1 MPEPVDPTV
10 PTVPPAHDD
19 RLDRLI
25 GDLAALT
32 TEARSGRGELA
43 ALPTD
48 VLVSEMIDDGR
59 RIPDAVAAAS
69 GQIVAA
75 VDAVSER
82 MARGGRLVYL
92 GAGTAGRMGVLD
104 ASEIPPTFG
113 TDPGL
118 VVGIIAGGDTAIRSA
133 VEDAE
138 DDVEAA
144 PRALAELRIGAE
156 DTVVGLSASG
166 RTPYVVAGL
175 EAARA
180 AGALAVAIAANA
192 GSAIGAVAD
201 IAIEVVT
208 GPEFVSGSTR
218 LKAGTAQKL
227 VLNMLSTLVMV
238 RLGKTYE
245 GVMVDL
251 RATNEK
257 LRARSVRT
265 VRAVT
270 GVDTDRATRALADSD
285 GSVKHAILC
294 LLAGVDA
301 ESARRELAA
310 ADGRLDRALAALR

>member
-1 MPEPVDPTV
+1 MPDQPE
-10 PTVPPAHDD
+10 
-19 RLDRLI
+19 RLTELI

-32 TEARSGRGELA
+32 TESRTDRGELA
-43 ALPTD
+43 SRPTAE
-48 VLVSEMIDDGR
+48 LVDEMIEDGR
-59 RIPDAVAAAS
+59 RIPDALAAVSDHIA
-69 GQIVAA
+69 AA

-82 MARGGRLVYL
+82 MGRGGRLVYL

-113 TDPGL
+113 TDPAL
-118 VVGIIAGGDTAIRSA
+118 VVGIIAGGDQAIRRA
-133 VEDAE
+133 IEDAE
-138 DDVEAA
+138 DDVDAA
-144 PRALAELRIGAE
+144 PRALAELGIGPD

-180 AGALAVAIAANA
+180 AGALTIAIAANA
-192 GSAIGAVAD
+192 GSATGAAAE

-208 GPEFVSGSTR
+208 GPEFVTGSTR

-227 VLNMLSTLVMV
+227 VLNMISTLTMV
-238 RLGKTYE
+238 RLGKTYQ

-265 VRAVT
+265 VQSVT
-270 GVDTDRATRALADSD
+270 GVDTDRAARALGASD
-285 GSVKHAILC
+285 GSVKRAILC
-294 LLAGVDA
+294 LLADVDD
-301 ESARRELAA
+301 ERARRLLDEAGGHLA
-310 ADGRLDRALAALR
+310 RALSSAPGR

>member
-1 MPEPVDPTV
+1 M
-10 PTVPPAHDD
+10 
-19 RLDRLI
+19 

-32 TEARSGRGELA
+32 TESRADRGELA
-43 ALPTD
+43 TRATGE
-48 VLVSEMIDDGR
+48 LVAEMIDDGR
-59 RIPDAVAAAS
+59 GIPDALAAAS
-69 GQIVAA
+69 GPIAAA
-75 VDAVSER
+75 VDAISER

-113 TDPGL
+113 TDPGV
-118 VVGIIAGGDTAIRSA
+118 VVGLIAGGDTAIRSA

-138 DDVEAA
+138 DDVTAA
-144 PRALAELRIGAE
+144 PRTLTDLGVGA
-156 DTVVGLSASG
+156 DDAVVGLSASG

-175 EAARA
+175 TAARA
-180 AGALAVAIAANA
+180 AGALTVAVASNA
-192 GSAIGAVAD
+192 GSATGAAAD

-208 GPEFVSGSTR
+208 GPEFIGGSTR

-251 RATNEK
+251 QATNEK

-265 VRAVT
+265 VAAVT
-270 GVDTDRATRALADSD
+270 GVDNDRAARALAGSD
-285 GSVKHAILC
+285 GSVKRAILC
-294 LLAGVDA
+294 LLAGVDDA
-301 ESARRELAA
+301 AARRL
-310 ADGRLDRALAALR
+310 LDEAGGHLERALTPGRAGAE